1 MNHKKIIIQ
10 SLVRLGA
17 FMAQFTGLAPIKS
30 EKVLHNDIFFEGFKH
45 QLKLAKE
52 HNGWFT
58 KANLSYAL
66 EQWAELLQNAPLE
79 LWLAPYHIPTKNP
92 KTIAIIMAGNIPLVG
107 FHDFISALVSGH
119 SIIVKQ
125 SSNDRHLLPYLA
137 AYLTH
142 LEPHLKS
149 KIKFTKEKVQDFDA
163 VIATGSDNTARYFEA
178 YFKNKPSIIRKN
190 RNSIAILTG
199 MESEADLKSLAED
212 IFRYYGLGCRSV
224 SKLFVPKD
232 YDFDMFFKAVYDWHF
247 IMKSAKYANNYDYN
261 KAVYLMSEYDLIENG
276 FLMLKE
282 DTNYA
287 SPIATLFYEFYEDLE
302 SLKLRIKADTS
313 QIQCLVS
320 KNFSENE
327 VTFGA
332 TQLPKL
338 SDYADG
344 IDTVDFLLKI

>member
-1 MNHKKIIIQ
+1 MNHKIIIIQ

-30 EKVLHNDIFFEGFKH
+30 EKVLHNDVFFEGFKH
-45 QLKLAKE
+45 QLKLANE

-142 LEPHLKS
+142 LEPHLKT
-149 KIKFTKEKVQDFDA
+149 KIKFTKEKLQDFDA

-190 RNSIAILTG
+190 RNSLAI
-199 MESEADLKSLAED
+199 
-212 IFRYYGLGCRSV
+212 
-224 SKLFVPKD
+224 
-232 YDFDMFFKAVYDWHF
+232 
-247 IMKSAKYANNYDYN
+247 
-261 KAVYLMSEYDLIENG
+261 
-276 FLMLKE
+276 
-282 DTNYA
+282 
-287 SPIATLFYEFYEDLE
+287 
-302 SLKLRIKADTS
+302 
-313 QIQCLVS
+313 
-320 KNFSENE
+320 
-327 VTFGA
+327 
-332 TQLPKL
+332 
-338 SDYADG
+338 
-344 IDTVDFLLKI
+344 